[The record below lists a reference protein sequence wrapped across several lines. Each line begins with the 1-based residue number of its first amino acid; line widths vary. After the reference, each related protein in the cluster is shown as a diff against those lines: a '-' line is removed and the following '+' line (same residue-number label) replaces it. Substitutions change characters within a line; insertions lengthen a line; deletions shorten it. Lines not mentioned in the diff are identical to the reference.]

1 MLDAAVQRWQ
11 TSAGRPTSVSQI
23 PSMPF
28 LLGVL
33 GVLDVLLLLVA
44 HVLLLLLLVVLD
56 TRRRGRSAGS
66 HASVVR
72 LGHTVAVCVVVVLI
86 RGYGRGQDASG
97 CLLHVA
103 GLLWGLR
110 SHKV

>member
-11 TSAGRPTSVSQI
+11 TSASRQTSVSQI

-44 HVLLLLLLVVLD
+44 HVLLLLLVVLD
-56 TRRRGRSAGS
+56 TRWWSRCAGS

-72 LGHTVAVCVVVVLI
+72 LRHTVAVCIVVVLI
-86 RGYGRGQDASG
+86 RGYGRSQDATG

-103 GLLWGLR
+103 GLLRGLR